1 MLQGREVV
9 LGVTGGIAVYKSA
22 EVVSRLRK
30 LGASVHVIMT
40 KNATEFVAPLPFE
53 TMSNH
58 PEVTDT
64 FARPATWEV
73 EHISLAQRAEVF
85 VIAPATA
92 NIIAKMGK
100 EEPIALESVA
110 KICAV
115 FNCSVDDILE
125 LDLNSIDY
133 KKENQDG

>member
-1 MLQGREVV
+1 MR
-9 LGVTGGIAVYKSA
+9 
-22 EVVSRLRK
+22 VSYDRLWKKLIDEKMNKRDLMRK
-30 LGASVHVIMT
+30 AKVST
-40 KNATEFVAPLPFE
+40 
-53 TMSNH
+53 
-58 PEVTDT
+58 
-64 FARPATWEV
+64 
-73 EHISLAQRAEVF
+73 
-85 VIAPATA
+85 

-115 FNCSVDDILE
+115 FYCSVDDILE